1 MGLEYEKKFRASEAV
16 LRKIDA
22 ALTEPPY
29 ALQMETTYY
38 DTPQGDLSR
47 RKITLRRRLENGVSV
62 CTLKTPTGT
71 AARGE
76 FQVECDRITDAIPI
90 LCKLSNLEE
99 LLPLTG
105 QGVVPVCG
113 AKFTRTARKISF
125 GDSLLEVA
133 LDTGILIGGDKEL
146 PLFEV
151 EVELLSGEMGD
162 ADLYANLLSRRFSL
176 QQEPKSKFR
185 RALSLAKGEEKWQ

>member
-1 MGLEYEKKFRASEAV
+1 MGLEYEKKFRASENA
-16 LRKIDA
+16 LREIDT

-29 ALQMETTYY
+29 VLQMETTYY
-38 DTPQGDLSR
+38 DTPKGAFSK

-76 FQVECDRITDAIPI
+76 FQVECDSITAAIPI

-99 LLPLTG
+99 LLPLTA

-133 LDTGILIGGDKEL
+133 LDAGILIGGGKEL

-151 EVELLSGEMGD
+151 EVELLSGETRD
-162 ADLYANLLSRRFSL
+162 ADMYAGLLARKFSL
-176 QQEPKSKFR
+176 QEEPKSKFR
-185 RALSLAKGEEKWQ
+185 RALSLARGE

>member
-1 MGLEYEKKFRASEAV
+1 MGLEYEKKFRADENVLKEMDEA
-16 LRKIDA
+16 LK
-22 ALTEPPY
+22 EPPY
-29 ALQMETTYY
+29 ILQMETTYY
-38 DTPQGDLSR
+38 DTPKGDLGR

-76 FQVECDRITDAIPI
+76 FQVECDSITDAIPI
-90 LCKLSNLEE
+90 LCKLSNLEA
-99 LLPLTG
+99 LLFLTAE
-105 QGVVPVCG
+105 GVMPVCG

-133 LDTGILIGGDKEL
+133 LDSGILIGGGKAQ

-151 EVELLSGEMGD
+151 EVELLSGEMRD
-162 ADLYANLLSRRFSL
+162 ADLYASLLARKFSL
-176 QQEPKSKFR
+176 QEEYKSKFR
-185 RALSLAKGEEKWQ
+185 RALSLARGE

>member
-1 MGLEYEKKFRASEAV
+1 MGLEYEKKFRVSENA
-16 LRKIDA
+16 LREIDA

-29 ALQMETTYY
+29 VLQMETTYY
-38 DTPQGDLSR
+38 DTPKGAFSK

-76 FQVECDRITDAIPI
+76 FQVECDSITAAIPI

-99 LLPLTG
+99 LLPLTA

-133 LDTGILIGGDKEL
+133 LDAGILIGGGKEQ

-151 EVELLSGEMGD
+151 EVELLSGETRD
-162 ADLYANLLSRRFSL
+162 ADMYAGLLARKFSL
-176 QQEPKSKFR
+176 QEEPKSKFR
-185 RALSLAKGEEKWQ
+185 RALSLARGE

>member
-1 MGLEYEKKFRASEAV
+1 MGLEYEKKFRSSENA
-16 LRKIDA
+16 LKEMDA
-22 ALTEPPY
+22 ALTQPPY
-29 ALQMETTYY
+29 VLQMETTYY
-38 DTPQGDLSR
+38 DTPTGDLSK

-76 FQVECDRITDAIPI
+76 FQVECDSINDAIPI

-99 LLPLTG
+99 LLSLTA
-105 QGVVPVCG
+105 QGAIPVCG
-113 AKFTRTARKISF
+113 AKFTRKARRISF

-133 LDTGILIGGDKEL
+133 LDQGFLIGDGKEL

-151 EVELLSGEMGD
+151 EVELLSGEIRD
-162 ADLYANLLSRRFSL
+162 ADIYADLLARKFSL
-176 QQEPKSKFR
+176 QEEPKSKFR
-185 RALSLAKGEEKWQ
+185 RALDLAKGDEKWQ

>member
-1 MGLEYEKKFRASEAV
+1 MGLEYEKKFRADENILKEMDEA
-16 LRKIDA
+16 LK
-22 ALTEPPY
+22 EPPY
-29 ALQMETTYY
+29 ILQMETTYY
-38 DTPQGDLSR
+38 DTPKGDLGR

-76 FQVECDRITDAIPI
+76 FQVECNSITDAIPI
-90 LCKLSNLEE
+90 LCKLSNLEA
-99 LLPLTG
+99 LLFLTAE
-105 QGVVPVCG
+105 GVMPVCG

-133 LDTGILIGGDKEL
+133 LDSGILIGGGKAQ

-151 EVELLSGEMGD
+151 EVELLSGEMRD
-162 ADLYANLLSRRFSL
+162 ADMYASLLARKFSL
-176 QQEPKSKFR
+176 QEEHKSKFR
-185 RALSLAKGEEKWQ
+185 RALSLARGE

>member
-1 MGLEYEKKFRASEAV
+1 MGLEYEKKFRADENILKEMDEA
-16 LRKIDA
+16 LK
-22 ALTEPPY
+22 EPPY
-29 ALQMETTYY
+29 ILQMETTYY
-38 DTPQGDLSR
+38 DTPKGDLER

-76 FQVECDRITDAIPI
+76 FQVECDSITDAIPI
-90 LCKLSNLEE
+90 LCKLSNLEA
-99 LLPLTG
+99 LLFLTAE
-105 QGVVPVCG
+105 GVMPVCG

-133 LDTGILIGGDKEL
+133 LDSGILIGGGKAQ

-151 EVELLSGEMGD
+151 EVELLSGEMRD
-162 ADLYANLLSRRFSL
+162 ADMYASLLARKFSL
-176 QQEPKSKFR
+176 QEEHKSKFR
-185 RALSLAKGEEKWQ
+185 RALELAKGDEKWQ

>member
-1 MGLEYEKKFRASEAV
+1 MGLEYEKKFRADENVLKEMDEA
-16 LRKIDA
+16 LK
-22 ALTEPPY
+22 EPPY
-29 ALQMETTYY
+29 ILQMETTYY
-38 DTPQGDLSR
+38 DTQKGDLGR

-76 FQVECDRITDAIPI
+76 FQVECDIITDAIPI
-90 LCKLSNLEE
+90 LCKLSNLEA
-99 LLPLTG
+99 LLFLTAE
-105 QGVVPVCG
+105 GVMPVCG

-133 LDTGILIGGDKEL
+133 LDSGILIGGGKAQ

-151 EVELLSGEMGD
+151 EVELLSGEMRD
-162 ADLYANLLSRRFSL
+162 ADMYASLLARKFSL
-176 QQEPKSKFR
+176 QEEPKSKFR
-185 RALSLAKGEEKWQ
+185 RALSLARGE